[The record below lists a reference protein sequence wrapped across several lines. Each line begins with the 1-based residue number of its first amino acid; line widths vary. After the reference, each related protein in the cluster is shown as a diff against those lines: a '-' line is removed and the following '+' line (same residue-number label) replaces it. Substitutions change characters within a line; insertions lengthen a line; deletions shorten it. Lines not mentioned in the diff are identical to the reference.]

1 MNRKMKGHRTLQQ
14 LVLDIHHPSKQR
26 ERARRRTRH
35 AVAMSLGVLALTMG
49 TLASGAG
56 ASPAGRA
63 AAASATA
70 NVGNYAAGA
79 DGALLSVTAVSAAPG
94 SPFAALPT
102 VANLRLT
109 HAETLANSAGPVN
122 GDAALRTSARAANL
136 DPLAVLGQINLSN
149 VLSQVSQTAPPD
161 NSAPATKQLLA
172 VPANPV
178 ATASVSD
185 ASALARWAGDGVC
198 VAADTPLAQSVNR
211 TAQID
216 VLPGLPAPVSGSLL
230 SINANQQGA
239 SFTRSTLSL
248 PSITDPSKI
257 DPRAV
262 RAEQVTHAAG
272 ISLFGVNVDVS
283 AVDPVLTA
291 TATGNPGGATV
302 SYKAPIVTVNG
313 NQVIGQS
320 DISGVIA
327 SLNPVLAPVFS
338 GLTQLLKVELIVPT
352 EAQVVA
358 GATLSADGTTAS
370 VDSVIARVRLTLT
383 PVNLVLADVALGPM
397 HAEAHAPTGGID
409 CGTPNP
415 VRVVKDAPATVTA
428 GQTFTQ
434 TITVS
439 NVDPACT
446 LSNVKVTDNLT
457 GPDGSTVV
465 GTDPKAD
472 STTWPTVVWNNIGDI
487 PPGGSRTLSVQIKVP
502 LGVSSGRYTDR
513 AVAEGDCN
521 GSHFTGE
528 GLLARP
534 EVVVGLLPRTG
545 RDAGLPI
552 AAGALLVLGALGL
565 RRLRRA

>member
-1 MNRKMKGHRTLQQ
+1 ML
-14 LVLDIHHPSKQR
+14 L
-26 ERARRRTRH
+26 
-35 AVAMSLGVLALTMG
+35 LGVLTLAIG
-49 TLASGAG
+49 TLASAAQ
-56 ASPAGRA
+56 ASPAATASRASA
-63 AAASATA
+63 AAT
-70 NVGNYAAGA
+70 VGNYAAGA

-109 HAETLANSAGPVN
+109 HAETLANSKGPVN
-122 GDAALRTSARAANL
+122 GDPAQRTSARAANL
-136 DPLAVLGQINLSN
+136 DPLAILGQINLSN
-149 VLSQVSQTAPPD
+149 ALSQVSQTAPPD
-161 NSAPATKQLLA
+161 NTAPATKQLLA
-172 VPANPV
+172 VPANPI
-178 ATASVSD
+178 ATASVSN

-198 VAADTPLAQSVNR
+198 VAADTPLAQSINR
-211 TAQID
+211 TAQLD

-248 PSITDPSKI
+248 PSTTDPSKI

-262 RAEQVTHAAG
+262 KAEQVTHAAG
-272 ISLFGVNVDVS
+272 ISVFGVNVDVS

-291 TATGNPGGATV
+291 TATGLPGGASAT
-302 SYKAPIVTVNG
+302 YKAPIVTVNG
-313 NQVIGQS
+313 KQVIGQS
-320 DISGVIA
+320 DISAVIA
-327 SLNPVLAPVFS
+327 SLNPVLAPLFS

-383 PVNLVLADVALGPM
+383 PANLVLADVALGPM
-397 HAEAHAPTGGID
+397 HAEAHAPAGGID

-415 VRVVKDAPATVTA
+415 VRVAKDAPATVRA
-428 GQTFTQ
+428 GETFTQ

-439 NVDPACT
+439 NVDPSCT

-472 STTWPTVVWNNIGDI
+472 STTWPTVVWNNIGNI

-502 LGVSSGRYTDR
+502 LGVSSGKYTDR
-513 AVAEGDCN
+513 AVAEGECS
-521 GSHFTGE
+521 GGRFTGE
-528 GLLARP
+528 GILARP
-534 EVVVGLLPRTG
+534 DVVIGLLPRTG
-545 RDAGLPI
+545 GDAALPVIGGGL
-552 AAGALLVLGALGL
+552 LLLGALGL
-565 RRLRRA
+565 RRLRHA